1 MSLPWVTPSVIQIKP
16 LQGKNIDSN
25 QKIKE
30 PLYYF
35 LIPYTCKLLLKINAS
50 LVKDKQLS
58 SKNNET
64 ETRVIL
70 IIFVAKYFLNFD
82 MKLINPLLIIRI
94 LSTILLIE
102 TISFLFCVPVAFIY
116 KESFVPFLGSAAITI
131 VLAGLFYLISRNAD
145 RDKFTNRDGYLAVT
159 IAWVMFSIL
168 GTLPY
173 LISNTIPSF
182 IDAFFESTSGFSTTG
197 SSIITDVEVLP
208 YSILFW
214 RSLTHWVGGIGI
226 IMLVI
231 IILPSLRV
239 TGYQLFSLESSMKE
253 KIHPKSKAIGF
264 RILFIYLGLT
274 FAQIFLLS
282 LGDMN
287 LFDSICHSFGTI
299 ATGGFSTKNISLMYY
314 SSYSQYIVMIFMFLA
329 GTSQVVY
336 YYLVKMNFK
345 KIRQNEELWF
355 YIAVAILAGAIATII
370 LLVNT
375 NKSFEESFRAG
386 FFQIISIMTCTGF
399 ASADYL
405 LWPITGLLL
414 IFMMMFSG
422 GSTGSTSGGIKMAR
436 HLIVIK
442 NIKNVFKKLNH
453 PKSISFIKLNGKAIA
468 DSTNISILSFV
479 VLYFFLFILGTIII
493 VFTGVDPVTASS
505 SVATCMAGIGPGLG
519 TVGPMSNFAHIPETG
534 KVVLSLLMILGRL
547 EIITVF
553 TIFTRTFWK
562 L

>member
-1 MSLPWVTPSVIQIKP
+1 
-16 LQGKNIDSN
+16 
-25 QKIKE
+25 
-30 PLYYF
+30 
-35 LIPYTCKLLLKINAS
+35 
-50 LVKDKQLS
+50 
-58 SKNNET
+58 
-64 ETRVIL
+64 
-70 IIFVAKYFLNFD
+70 
-82 MKLINPLLIIRI
+82 MKLINPLLILRI

-102 TISFLFCVPVAFIY
+102 TISYLFCLPIVFIY
-116 KESFVPFLGSAAITI
+116 KESPDPFLISAAITI
-131 VLAGLFYLISRNAD
+131 LLSITFYLVSRKTDTN
-145 RDKFTNRDGYLAVT
+145 KFSSRDGYLAVSVS
-159 IAWVMFSIL
+159 WVVFSLL

-173 LISNTIPSF
+173 LLSGTIPSF

-197 SSIITDVEVLP
+197 SSILKDVEILP

-226 IMLVI
+226 IVLVI

-253 KIHPKSKAIGF
+253 KIHPKSKAVGF

-274 FAQIFLLS
+274 LTQILFLN

-314 SSYSQYIVMIFMFLA
+314 SSYSQYIVLIFMFLA
-329 GTSQVVY
+329 GVSQVVY
-336 YYLVKMNFK
+336 YYLIKLNFK

-355 YIAVAILAGAIATII
+355 FITVAIMTGVIATII
-370 LLVNT
+370 LLINT
-375 NKSFEESFRAG
+375 TRTFEESFRDG

-399 ASADYL
+399 ASADYI
-405 LWPITGLLL
+405 LWPVTALLL
-414 IFMMMFSG
+414 IFLMMFSG

-436 HLIVIK
+436 HLIVLK
-442 NIKNVFKKLNH
+442 NIKNVFIKLNH
-453 PKSISFIKLNGKAIA
+453 PKSISFIKLNGKSVAEN
-468 DSTNISILSFV
+468 TNISILSFV
-479 VLYFFLFILGTIII
+479 VLYLFLFVVGTVI
-493 VFTGVDPVTASS
+493 VVVTGVDPVTAAS

-519 TVGPMSNFAHIPETG
+519 TVGPMSNFAHIPEVS